1 SYRHAGPVC
10 EPADDGPIG
19 HELHQLQLAYR
30 QHAWRRKQ
38 RRRDQSP
45 GAATGNNNTINGN
58 NNSMLDG
65 AVYFPSGDL
74 TFTGSSAAATQ
85 CAMIVAYTVEFTGSS
100 NIQNDLVRPDGEPCV
115 AATQVQGKKIR
126 LIA

>member
-1 SYRHAGPVC
+1 
-10 EPADDGPIG
+10 
-19 HELHQLQLAYR
+19 
-30 QHAWRRKQ
+30 
-38 RRRDQSP
+38 
-45 GAATGNNNTINGN
+45 
-58 NNSMLDG
+58 MLDG